1 MGSSSNLAAA
11 PREKQEGQLGYMAR
25 YYDVVVA
32 LMTLGRE
39 KTLRQVTLDL
49 VQLEPGDRVLEIG
62 CGTGTLTLGAKVRVG
77 ASGEATGMDI
87 APEMVEAASRKAARK
102 GVDASFQVGS
112 IAKIPYPDSY
122 FDAVMCSFMIF
133 HMPDDVRRK
142 GLAEVYRVLKSGG
155 HLSILDFGLPD
166 KPWLRRFVQ
175 MHFGHMMQHDVR
187 ELTPILEENSFSCVE
202 VVKADFMG
210 TWFLRGTAKKVYGPA
225 VPQSTSLPRIVGQD
239 TLSR

>member
-1 MGSSSNLAAA
+1 MSSTHNVTATLSN
-11 PREKQEGQLGYMAR
+11 KQEGQLGYMAH

-39 KTLRQVTLDL
+39 KTLRRVTLDL
-49 VQLEPGDRVLEIG
+49 VRLRPGDKVLEIG

-77 ASGEATGMDI
+77 AFGEAMGMDI

-102 GVDASFQVGS
+102 GIDTSFQVGS
-112 IAKIPYPDSY
+112 IAKIPYPDSH

-142 GLAEVYRVLKSGG
+142 GFAEVYRVLKSGG
-155 HLSILDFGLPD
+155 YLSILDFGLPD
-166 KPWLRRFVQ
+166 KAWLRRLVQ
-175 MHFGHMMQHDVR
+175 THFGHMMQHDVR
-187 ELTPILEENSFSCVE
+187 ELIPILKENSFSNVE

-210 TWFLRGTAKKVYGPA
+210 TWFLRGTAKKV
-225 VPQSTSLPRIVGQD
+225 
-239 TLSR
+239 